1 MHNRAAPPCAGI
13 VLAAGAGTRVGHS
26 GSKAYLPL
34 HGRTML
40 VWALEALAATGGVE
54 RLVLAVRSQD
64 LALAAEVL
72 ERELPGIQVDLVAGG
87 TTRHQSEHLALLR
100 LAGEI
105 RGGAIDAVLLHDAAR
120 PLASTALAERVLA
133 AALSRGAAVPG
144 VPVDNLLAVDAAGLL
159 APGAPGGGE
168 RLVSIQTPQAFR
180 AAPLLAAYEAAARD
194 GFAGTDTAAC
204 VERYTDLEV
213 AVVPGE
219 PGNLKITF
227 ADDLLIAERLLRRQA
242 RPGAGPAD
250 PEASPTGPVVSP
262 ARPDRGS
269 R

>member
-1 MHNRAAPPCAGI
+1 MTAMHSGAGRSYAGI
-13 VLAAGAGTRVGHS
+13 VLAAGSGTRVGHS

-34 HGRTML
+34 AGRAML
-40 VWALEALAATGGVE
+40 VWALETLAATGGVE
-54 RLVLAVRSQD
+54 RLVLAVRAQD

-72 ERELPGIQVDLVAGG
+72 ERELPGVSVELVAGG
-87 TTRHQSEHLALLR
+87 ATRHQSEHGALQR

-105 RGGAIDAVLLHDAAR
+105 RGGAITAVLLHDAAR

-144 VPVDNLLAVDAAGLL
+144 IPVENVLPVDAAGRLN
-159 APGAPGGGE
+159 PGDCE

-180 AAPLLAAYEAAARD
+180 AGPLLDAYEAAAHD

-242 RPGAGPAD
+242 R
-250 PEASPTGPVVSP
+250 
-262 ARPDRGS
+262 ARP
-269 R
+269 

>member
-1 MHNRAAPPCAGI
+1 MHNRAGASYAGI
-13 VLAAGAGTRVGHS
+13 VLAAGSGTRVGHS

-34 HGRTML
+34 AGRAML
-40 VWALEALAATGGVE
+40 VWALETLAATGGVE
-54 RLVLAVRSQD
+54 RLVLAVRSRD
-64 LALAAEVL
+64 LALAAEAL
-72 ERELPGIQVDLVAGG
+72 ERELPGVAVELVAGG
-87 TTRHQSEHLALLR
+87 ATRHESEHQALR
-100 LAGEI
+100 HLAGGI
-105 RGGAIDAVLLHDAAR
+105 RGGAIAAVLLHDAAR

-133 AALSRGAAVPG
+133 AALSCGAAVPG
-144 VPVDNLLAVDAAGLL
+144 VPVENVLQVDASGRLV
-159 APGAPGGGE
+159 PGDGE

-180 AAPLLAAYEAAARD
+180 AAPLLDAYEAAARD

-242 RPGAGPAD
+242 RVHP
-250 PEASPTGPVVSP
+250 
-262 ARPDRGS
+262 
-269 R
+269 

>member
-1 MHNRAAPPCAGI
+1 MTAMHTGAGAPCAGI
-13 VLAAGAGTRVGHS
+13 VLAAGSGTRVGRS

-34 HGRTML
+34 AGRTML
-40 VWALEALAATGGVE
+40 VWALEALAATRGVE
-54 RLVLAVRSQD
+54 RLVLAVRAQD
-64 LALAAEVL
+64 LALAGEVL
-72 ERELPGIQVDLVAGG
+72 DRELPGVGVDLVAGG
-87 TTRHQSEHLALLR
+87 ATRHDSEYRALLR
-100 LAGEI
+100 LAGDI
-105 RGGAIDAVLLHDAAR
+105 RGGAIAAVLLHDAAR
-120 PLASTALAERVLA
+120 PLASTGLAERVLA
-133 AALSRGAAVPG
+133 AALSSGAAVPG
-144 VPVDNLLAVDAAGLL
+144 VPVENLHTVDAAGRLV
-159 APGAPGGGE
+159 PGGGE

-180 AAPLLAAYEAAARD
+180 AGPLLDAYEAAARD

-227 ADDLLIAERLLRRQA
+227 ADDLSIAERLLRL
-242 RPGAGPAD
+242 GA
-250 PEASPTGPVVSP
+250 SP